1 MPDHLLPADSNS
13 STFVDVWKILCLQ
26 IPYVRAA
33 VQNALLS
40 QDKSFS
46 AILRPPYVD
55 LCQVKIGHNW
65 PKIRHFAENPWTK
78 NGKKKGNLIFAL
90 LRCVA
95 RLDKIYGAVKI
106 HGRSQTEEMGVF
118 CHSRHRLIGMLL
130 QKFSKVLFQI
140 CQQHRYWLNW
150 NDREALRSEA
160 RAQVEKGAGRR
171 HFSFG
176 LKVSEAT

>member
-65 PKIRHFAENPWTK
+65 PKIRHFVENPWTK

-118 CHSRHRLIGMLL
+118 CHSRHRLIGIKALIGSVQVGSVHAEL
-130 QKFSKVLFQI
+130 RPDPNSTWTDWSASHFLG
-140 CQQHRYWLNW
+140 LNRVITGFW
-150 NDREALRSEA
+150 VN
-160 RAQVEKGAGRR
+160 
-171 HFSFG
+171 
-176 LKVSEAT
+176 